1 MLQLAIESKL
11 EKIKKNLLG
20 GKPGEVTVVA
30 IDDTNMPDIEEFG
43 AMPPVEVLRTIVD
56 KQGVWDRK

>member
-1 MLQLAIESKL
+1 M
-11 EKIKKNLLG
+11 
-20 GKPGEVTVVA
+20 VVVA

-56 KQGVWDRK
+56 KHGVWDRK